1 MRRYVTLK
9 QDASV
14 NDAVQ
19 QVPIEE
25 TVGVYRV
32 DDGTYSVVAETSKEI
47 IDLGVRDAAV
57 SRKRDGTAPV
67 QFEPESDGIRV
78 RNRDSTN
85 PVTVQQRSGDLNLT
99 SGEHLV
105 VEDSCV
111 ISLGITTDVRATA
124 ERDHNTL
131 SKGELVDL
139 LGMEADGGVMRGV
152 EPAAH
157 ASSLATN
164 LRQASETSVT
174 ATQKWVTELQN
185 FVETNTRADP
195 DYDEVLTELRATR
208 DQLDTK
214 ISGPLSG
221 SGMDEERQ
229 DDLELIADR
238 VESLYARS

>member
-1 MRRYVTLK
+1 MRRYLTLK

-32 DDGTYSVVAETSKEI
+32 DDGTYSVVAETSEET

-57 SRKRDGTAPV
+57 SRKHNGAAPV
-67 QFEPESDGIRV
+67 QFEPESEGIRV
-78 RNRDSTN
+78 HNRDSTN
-85 PVTVQQRSGDLNLT
+85 PVTVQQRSGDLDLT
-99 SGEHLV
+99 SGEQLV

-124 ERDHNTL
+124 ERDRNTL
-131 SKGELVDL
+131 SKNELVDL
-139 LGMEADGGVMRGV
+139 LGMQADGGAIRGV

-174 ATQKWVTELQN
+174 DAQKWVTELQN

-195 DYDEVLTELRATR
+195 DYDEVLTELRSTH

-221 SGMDEERQ
+221 SGMDKERQ
-229 DDLELIADR
+229 DELELIAAR
-238 VESLYARS
+238 VESLYARN